1 MWTQQL
7 THGQV
12 WLSSTP
18 RGHAHST
25 KRTRERD
32 IRGTNVF
39 DNEHVM
45 VESAGEGGG
54 GREVIKNS
62 CGNSIKNKFT
72 LADLQD
78 GDYLER
84 SIYI

>member
-12 WLSSTP
+12 WLSSAP

-32 IRGTNVF
+32 FRGTNVF

-45 VESAGEGGG
+45 VEEG

-62 CGNSIKNKFT
+62 CGNSIKNKLT
-72 LADLQD
+72 LADVQD

-84 SIYI
+84 SIYIGR